1 MNRERKIII
10 VSGFSGVGKGTV
22 IQELMKRNGNIEVVK
37 SYTTR
42 KKRNDSDYYTF
53 VTKNQFCS
61 LAEQGSFL
69 ETNVYADEYYG
80 TPILDV
86 NRILESGKIPL
97 VEIDPNGYIQIMESG
112 YFSRDEIVS
121 AFIAVDGIT
130 LYERLSVRGTET
142 KESIIKRL
150 RTAMQESEMIPFYNA
165 VILNRTI
172 DEACTKLEQIIKG
185 QEKENSEF
193 DKELFRKIISSIV
206 INL

>member
-42 KKRNDSDYYTF
+42 KKRDDSDYYTF
-53 VTKNQFCS
+53 VTKTQFLT

-97 VEIDPNGYIQIMESG
+97 VEIDPNGYKQIMESG